1 MMWLK
6 MNKLTSSHER
16 RRGISTV
23 FGMIIFISIL
33 FTAVV
38 PMYINMNQADTVYAQ
53 KEAEV
58 KRLDEQRSREN
69 LLVYSYPTGIDR
81 PHELTVEVFNNGAEE
96 VSIVRIWFNEK
107 YRSLERTLK
116 PFENVILGSFDVNPT
131 DPGTIDVSCTSDRGN
146 VFVNQGG
153 SLYFRGGFWDIDALL
168 VNVLVSYNQNAII
181 DYTLYMKSL
190 ATGDWIPIEN
200 AKIQHKGGES
210 IKPFD
215 VTAYGSPN
223 TFRCVVT
230 KGSTIILDGTV
241 EMHWPSG
248 SNVVW
253 ILP

>member
-6 MNKLTSSHER
+6 MNKSTVRGVR

-23 FGMIIFISIL
+23 IGMIIFISVL

-38 PMYINMNQADTVYAQ
+38 PMYVNMNQADMVYAQ
-53 KEAEV
+53 REAEV
-58 KRLDEQRSREN
+58 KRLDEQRSREE
-69 LLVYSYPTGIDR
+69 LLVYSYPTGKDR
-81 PHELTVEVFNNGAEE
+81 PHELTIEVFNRGAEE

-116 PFENVILGSFDVNPT
+116 PFENVVLGSYDVNPT
-131 DPGTIDVSCTSDRGN
+131 DPGIVDVSCTTDRGN

-153 SLYFRGGFWDIDALL
+153 SLFFVGGFWDIDALL
-168 VNVLVSYNQNAII
+168 VNVLISYNQNAII
-181 DYTLYMKSL
+181 EYTLYMKL
-190 ATGDWIPIEN
+190 QAKDDWIQIEK
-200 AKIQHKGGES
+200 AKIIHKGGES
-210 IKPFD
+210 IKSFD

-223 TFRCVVT
+223 TFRCIAKV
-230 KGSTIILDGTV
+230 GSTVILDSTA